1 MDVANLQLHT
11 LATAM
16 TSFNIFSF
24 ECLGIKHC
32 IMLFI
37 KLKKLLSKNYVFF
50 PPKSFEKIVLLGCQD
65 PAH

>member
-1 MDVANLQLHT
+1 MDVANLQLRT

-16 TSFNIFSF
+16 TSLNIFSF
-24 ECLGIKHC
+24 ECFGVKHC

-50 PPKSFEKIVLLGCQD
+50 PQKVLKR
-65 PAH
+65 